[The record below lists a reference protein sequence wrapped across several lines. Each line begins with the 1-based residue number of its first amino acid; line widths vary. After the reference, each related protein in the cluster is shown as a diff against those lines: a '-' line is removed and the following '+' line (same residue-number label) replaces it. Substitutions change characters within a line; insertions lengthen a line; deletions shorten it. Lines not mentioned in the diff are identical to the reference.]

1 MSAFGGEADMLSL
14 RGLMMGGIDLKRSIS
29 SRGYGGRQYK
39 TRTAVVLVLDQIAAS
54 IVRSE
59 IGFHS
64 DKTKFSFPI
73 NTGTNQEFVGMSLEI
88 IELSADS

>member
-1 MSAFGGEADMLSL
+1 MSAFGGKADMLSL
-14 RGLMMGGIDLKRSIS
+14 RGLMMGGIGLKRSIS
-29 SRGYGGRQYK
+29 SRGYGGRQDN